1 MDEDRLKEMETEVNI
16 AHISGDGKTMV
27 VYTHVAAELI
37 AEVRRLQRDAG
48 KTAMELS
55 ATRAAMTEVLA
66 EVAELAHQRDGLQHA
81 WEEARAEVER
91 LLNITDALH
100 EILRGVYP

>member
-1 MDEDRLKEMETEVNI
+1 MDEDRLNVIESEIIDANV
-16 AHISGDGKTMV
+16 SGDGTTMV